1 MWKHFARNSKEG
13 TMAKDKPGSQTH
25 VASGAPS
32 IISAGVRLIGEL
44 TSPGDVQLDG
54 TVEGDLRCRQL
65 TIGDGG
71 SVKGEITADQ
81 ATIRGR
87 VEGELRVKSL
97 RLGSKAEVI
106 GDIYQ
111 ETIAIEAGAR
121 ISGRII
127 LGLERAAPLHKSDKA
142 GGAASAGAAT
152 PAAGPA
158 GGPATVVGSPQRA
171 APHKLPA

>member
-1 MWKHFARNSKEG
+1 
-13 TMAKDKPGSQTH
+13 MAKDKPGSQTH
-25 VASGAPS
+25 LASGAPS
-32 IISAGVRLIGEL
+32 IISAGVRLVGEL
-44 TSPGDVQLDG
+44 TSSGDVQLDG

-65 TIGDGG
+65 TIGEGG

-97 RLGSKAEVI
+97 RLAASAEVV

-111 ETIAIEAGAR
+111 ENIAIEAGAK

-127 LGLERAAPLHKSDKA
+127 LGLEQAEPLHKPEKA
-142 GGAASAGAAT
+142 GGATSAGAAT
-152 PAAGPA
+152 PPSGPA
-158 GGPATVVGSPQRA
+158 EGPATVIGSPQRA
-171 APHKLPA
+171 TPHKLPA